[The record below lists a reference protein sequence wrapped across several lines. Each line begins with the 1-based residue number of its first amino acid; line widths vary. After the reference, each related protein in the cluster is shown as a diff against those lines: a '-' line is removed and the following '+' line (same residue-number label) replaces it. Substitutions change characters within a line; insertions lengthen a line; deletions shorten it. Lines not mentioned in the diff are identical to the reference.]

1 MPSELQRISVLALDL
16 ERLSSIGEVLTIQI
30 DLLEQ
35 PEVIKKELETTF
47 NDPLGIGRYRDGMIF
62 IDRSS
67 SMHVSSYE
75 ETLQKLAY
83 ITGGL
88 NNIDGI
94 IAMID
99 IEYQGGRH
107 PIVIELDVEHK
118 APQVIS
124 VFDQK
129 EIINI
134 SRLVQTRW
142 IMSKRLIK

>member
-1 MPSELQRISVLALDL
+1 MPSELQRISALALDL

-35 PEVIKKELETTF
+35 PEVIMKELETTF
-47 NDPLGIGRYRDGMIF
+47 TDPTGIGRYRDGMIF

-67 SMHVSSYE
+67 SMRVASYE
-75 ETLQKLAY
+75 ETLQKIAY

-94 IAMID
+94 IAMIE
-99 IEYQGGRH
+99 IEYQGGKH
-107 PIVIELDVEHK
+107 PIVVELDLEHR